1 MKIKNLIIVN
11 DFNYVQGGASKV
23 AIDTANI
30 LKEDIE
36 KIYFFSAVNNYDE
49 NIEKI
54 NYISTNQ
61 NEALKEKS
69 KLKGFINGIYNLK
82 AKNEFK
88 KLLLTLKREETII
101 HVHGWTKA
109 LSCSV
114 IDIALKL
121 QFKVVFTLHDY
132 FSICPNGGFFNY
144 KKNQICKL
152 NALSLK
158 CIMCNCDSRNYC
170 FKIYRLIRQ
179 FVQNKVVKLPK
190 KMEYAIGISDLSMNV
205 LKKDLNSNIYIQK
218 ICNPIRFEQV
228 KNKNDYTKNDY
239 FLYVGRIVKEKGVE
253 IFCRV
258 LTELN
263 LKGIVVGDGTERE
276 RLERLYSNIVFTGW
290 KSENEVKEYMA
301 KAKCLIFPSLWYEGA
316 PLTPLESFSL
326 GIPCLINSD
335 CSAREYGKEFV
346 YSNYDELKK
355 KIIKINTDIEP
366 KFNFDILKE
375 YSIDNYKK
383 KLLNLYELINNESR
397 E

>member
-239 FLYVGRIVKEKGVE
+239 FLYVGRIAKEKGVE